1 MGTAN
6 LGRHA
11 RRGAGI
17 LIMGI
22 SGGAVFP
29 PIQGIIADRY
39 STRISFLV
47 PMVGFI
53 IVLAYALSYWIRN
66 GLQIKRSSRSATDN
80 HAVIPAGA
88 DRMTVDNTFDVQ
100 ISLSRPI
107 MAENTANQVSD
118 SSPFLLHVKPNNRP
132 PQGRLSS
139 L

>member
-1 MGTAN
+1 MGIAN

-11 RRGAGI
+11 RRGAGV

-66 GLQIKRSSRSATDN
+66 GLQIY
-80 HAVIPAGA
+80 
-88 DRMTVDNTFDVQ
+88 
-100 ISLSRPI
+100 LSRPI

-118 SSPFLLHVKPNNRP
+118 SSPFLLHVKPNNQP